1 MEYPKPITRKAEN
14 ARRLRALRKYRR
26 EQYLLAVERDSG
38 LCECGRPGADVH
50 HVYGRGREAG
60 DWREHHEQLRCVC
73 RECHPHGYR
82 KDER

>member
-1 MEYPKPITRKAEN
+1 MAYPKPELRKVEN
-14 ARRLRALRKYRR
+14 ARRLRELKKYRR

-38 LCECGRPGADVH
+38 LCECGRMADDVH
-50 HVYGRGREAG
+50 HKYGRGRRAG

-73 RECHPHGYR
+73 RECHPYGFR